1 MKRPDDPISDQRLDE
16 LLSSLPE
23 PEPSAALR
31 RAVAEIPLRHP
42 QPAPGWFGGFFRPSP
57 AWFPFRSF
65 ARAALVAGAVLALG
79 ALAGLYTDDEV
90 VASTPDTPRQGSHTV
105 ESGELGGDASDEL
118 ALLTFA
124 DDLDAE
130 LEP

>member
-1 MKRPDDPISDQRLDE
+1 VTRKHEPISEQRLDE
-16 LLSSLPE
+16 LLSTLPA

-42 QPAPGWFGGFFRPSP
+42 QPAHGWLGPAP

-65 ARAALVAGAVLALG
+65 GRAALLAAVVLALG
-79 ALAGLYTDDEV
+79 ALAGLYGDDEV
-90 VASTPDTPRQGSHTV
+90 VASTPDGARDGAPANM
-105 ESGELGGDASDEL
+105 DAQPGTDRVDEL
-118 ALLTFA
+118 SDLAVLAFA